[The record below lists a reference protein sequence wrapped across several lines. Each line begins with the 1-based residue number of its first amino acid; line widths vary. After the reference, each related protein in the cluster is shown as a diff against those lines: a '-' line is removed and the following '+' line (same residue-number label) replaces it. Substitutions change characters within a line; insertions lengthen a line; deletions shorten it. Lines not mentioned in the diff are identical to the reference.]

1 MVGGMAA
8 CVLLA
13 FSGPA
18 VLAESRAPEILALFP
33 AVVPKAREWRSAA
46 KNLAGVSAVLFGA
59 TQTVFDVVS
68 PQKVVAIVPHR
79 VSTSIVTV
87 NTPHGR
93 SRSPLAF
100 VVCNDPRIPDEVSYK
115 AGL

>member
-1 MVGGMAA
+1 MEI
-8 CVLLA
+8 
-13 FSGPA
+13 SG
-18 VLAESRAPEILALFP
+18 
-33 AVVPKAREWRSAA
+33 